1 MAEGRS
7 NVSRFFEIHKVY
19 RKDPDGSMKLTWG
32 VTYFHEGVFLYIGK
46 DYEDCERLIT
56 EEA

>member
-19 RKDPDGSMKLTWG
+19 RKDPDGSMKLCSSTSG
-32 VTYFHEGVFLYIGK
+32 
-46 DYEDCERLIT
+46 RIT
-56 EEA
+56 RTANDG